1 MHIRNHRDLW
11 SGILFMAFGVAFVF
25 FAREYTMGT
34 AAKMGPAY
42 FPTVLGGLLTVLGA
56 VISIR
61 GLGRTEQGGE
71 PEVRVDPT
79 GWREVFLIL
88 LAVIAFAATLPSMGI
103 IVSIVILIWLASP
116 ASHEFKVKDT
126 LIATLVLLT
135 LSYLVFVRGLELQF
149 PFLPK
154 FLSS

>member
-1 MHIRNHRDLW
+1 MHIRNQRDLW
-11 SGILFMAFGVAFVF
+11 SGILFMAFGLAFVF
-25 FAREYTMGT
+25 FARDYNMGT

-56 VISIR
+56 AISIN
-61 GLGRTEQGGE
+61 GIGRSSDSSETG
-71 PEVRVDPT
+71 VRIDPT
-79 GWREVFLIL
+79 GWRELLLIL

-103 IVSIVILIWLASP
+103 IVSIVILIWLSSP
-116 ASHEFKVKDT
+116 ASHEFKLKDT
-126 LIATLVLLT
+126 LIATVVLLV

-154 FLSS
+154 FISS

>member
-1 MHIRNHRDLW
+1 MHIRNQRDLW
-11 SGILFMAFGVAFVF
+11 SGILFMAFGLAFVF
-25 FAREYTMGT
+25 FARDYNMGT

-42 FPTVLGGLLTVLGA
+42 FPTVLGGLLVVLGA
-56 VISIR
+56 IISINGISR
-61 GLGRTEQGGE
+61 SGGSDQS
-71 PEVRVDPT
+71 EVRFDPT
-79 GWREVFLIL
+79 GWRELLLIL
-88 LAVIAFAATLPSMGI
+88 FAVIAFAATLPSMGI

-126 LIATLVLLT
+126 LIATAVLLT

-154 FLSS
+154 FISS